1 MAFAL
6 TPPVEKTTRPDHRTY
21 RDPNGGAWIPC
32 HLIDDDALAALA
44 AQSGQIEIR
53 QALGT
58 GWVPNTA
65 IDQLVQALR
74 ALAWIDDRTTPQ
86 ANRLRREMRRQ
97 IVDARARIRIRY
109 GRSVLA
115 GITHRTTAGKRQ
127 QVLVL
132 VLTRKF
138 VRSCDWQLGVDANHG
153 APEAGAFAPPTSLTS

>member
-6 TPPVEKTTRPDHRTY
+6 TPPVQKPNRPDHRTY
-21 RDPNGGAWIPC
+21 RDPNGGDWIAC
-32 HLIDDDALAALA
+32 RLIDDDALAALA

-65 IDQLVQALR
+65 IDRLVQGLR
-74 ALAWIDDRTTPQ
+74 ALAWIDDRTTPE
-86 ANRLRREMRRQ
+86 ADRLRREMRRQ

-138 VRSCDWQLGVDANHG
+138 VRSCDWQLGADANHG
-153 APEAGAFAPPTSLTS
+153 VLEANAFRQPSSLTS

>member
-6 TPPVEKTTRPDHRTY
+6 TPPVEKTTRPDHRIY
-21 RDPNGGAWIPC
+21 RDPHGGDWITC
-32 HLIDDDALAALA
+32 RLIDDDELTALAAPA
-44 AQSGQIEIR
+44 GQIEIR

-65 IDQLVQALR
+65 IDRLVQALR

-86 ANRLRREMRRQ
+86 ADRLRREMRRR
-97 IVDARARIRIRY
+97 IGDTRARICIRY

-115 GITHRTTAGKRQ
+115 GITHRTAAGKRQ
-127 QVLVL
+127 QVLLL

-138 VRSCDWQLGVDANHG
+138 VRSCDWQLGVGTYHGTLDAG
-153 APEAGAFAPPTSLTS
+153 VFQPMSLTS